1 MGDGPTSLATT
12 REEMDVKEEGVDVK
26 EEGNA
31 TKRSFCS
38 ILRVGSRVRVWWV
51 VRGAKKEHQAV
62 VLGTEHWILA
72 RIFHVTDLLAVV

>member
-1 MGDGPTSLATT
+1 MGDGPTLLATT

-38 ILRVGSRVRVWWV
+38 ILRVGSRAFTR
-51 VRGAKKEHQAV
+51 
-62 VLGTEHWILA
+62 
-72 RIFHVTDLLAVV
+72 